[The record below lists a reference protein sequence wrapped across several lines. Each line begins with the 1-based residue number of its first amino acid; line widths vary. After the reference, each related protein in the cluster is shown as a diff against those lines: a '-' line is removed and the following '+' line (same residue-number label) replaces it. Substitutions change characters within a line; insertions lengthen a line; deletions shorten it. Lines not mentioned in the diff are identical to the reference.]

1 MFRLTNVIIGIA
13 VALITLSLWA
23 IINKPEDY
31 PAWPHRVMGFSFSPM
46 RAGFDPNEKNYPTI
60 EEIEQDIRLL
70 AGKTVAI
77 RSYTVEG
84 SLAEIPALAR
94 KYDLNVCLGAW
105 LDEDKK
111 DNATEFPRFIRI
123 ARQNPNV
130 VRAIIGNETQLHG
143 MLSFEQ
149 LLNYLDQA
157 RLKLQIPIS
166 TAEPAHIWLK
176 NPELVKHVD
185 FIAVQILPYW
195 EGKDVSHA
203 VDHVFGTVK
212 KLKEAYP
219 GKSVIISEVGWPSK
233 GRARLERDYAPDQPR
248 QTAIASEANQAMF
261 LRHFLARVKNEKVV
275 YYIMEA
281 FDQPWKTEFEG
292 AVGAYW
298 GVYNS
303 RREPKFEFTRPIMPV
318 PNWKM
323 LAGISI
329 VLAVIT
335 FALLLIDSQSMR
347 GHGRSFLALISFF
360 AATAIVWIVYEYT
373 SLYLTVGTIIIGILL
388 VIGMIGILAV
398 LLAEAHEWAEAIWYK
413 QRRRVADLQPLANS
427 WMPKVSIHVP
437 AYNEP
442 PEMLRETLTAL
453 SLLDYPD
460 YEVLVIDNNT
470 KDPAVWQPLQ
480 SICKELGERF
490 HFYHVD
496 PLSGFKA
503 GALNFAMQ
511 KTADDA
517 EIIAVI
523 DSDYVVSPDWLR
535 DLVPQ
540 FKNER
545 VAIVQAPQD
554 YRDQYQSVFK
564 SMCYSEYRGFFFIG
578 MVTRNERNAIIQH
591 GTMTLIRKSVLQEVE
606 GWAEWCITEDAELGF
621 RIFEKG
627 YEAIYTPR
635 SYGKGLMPDTF
646 NDYKLQR
653 YRWAYG
659 AVQILKHHVRSLFGR
674 KKSELTN
681 GQRYHFLAGWLPWIA
696 DGVNLFFSLAAIVW
710 SGGMMLYPMQIDP
723 PLVIFAILPLSL
735 FCFKIAK
742 IIYLYRTTVQA
753 SLKHTISAALAG
765 LALSHTIA
773 VAITDGLITRNKPFI
788 RTPKMKHPN
797 RILKA
802 IVDARWEFLFVIGLW
817 CSAYGVWVVQDDG
830 GLDLHLWMALLLIQ
844 SLPYVSAVVMAF
856 ISGITGLQPP
866 HREQSDSQLQT
877 D

>member
-13 VALITLSLWA
+13 VALISLSLWA
-23 IINKPEDY
+23 IINAPAEY
-31 PAWPHRVMGFSFSPM
+31 PAWPQQVMGFSFSPM
-46 RAGFDPNEKNYPTI
+46 RAGFDPEEKNYPSV
-60 EEIEQDIRLL
+60 EEIELDIKLL

-77 RSYTVEG
+77 RSYSVEG
-84 SLAEIPALAR
+84 TLAEIPAIAR
-94 KYDLNVCLGAW
+94 KHNLNVCLGAW
-105 LDEDKK
+105 LDGDKK
-111 DNATEFPRFIRI
+111 DNAREFPQFLRV
-123 ARQNPNV
+123 AKQNPNI

-143 MLSFEQ
+143 MLSFKE
-149 LLNYLDQA
+149 LIHYLDQA
-157 RLKLQIPIS
+157 RLKLRIPIS

-195 EGKDVSHA
+195 EGKNVEQA

-212 KLKEAYP
+212 KLKQAYP
-219 GKSVIISEVGWPSK
+219 GKPVIISEVGWPSK
-233 GRARLERDYAPDQPR
+233 GRERLERDPPPDRPR
-248 QTAIASEANQAMF
+248 QTAIATEANQAMF
-261 LRHFLARVKNEKVV
+261 LRSFLSRVKDEKVI

-281 FDQPWKTEFEG
+281 FDQPWKTQFEG

-303 RREPKFEFTRPIMPV
+303 NREPKFEFTRPIMPV
-318 PNWKM
+318 PNWKL

-329 VLAVIT
+329 VLAIIT
-335 FALLLIDSQSMR
+335 FALLLIDSRSLR
-347 GHGRSFLALISFF
+347 GHGRSFLALISYFS
-360 AATAIVWIVYEYT
+360 ATAIVWIVYEYS
-373 SLYLTVGTIIIGILL
+373 SLYLTIGTIIIGILL
-388 VIGMIGILAV
+388 VFGMIGILAV

-413 QRRRVADLQPLANS
+413 QRRRVPDLQPVENAFL
-427 WMPKVSIHVP
+427 PKVSIHVP

-442 PEMLRETLTAL
+442 PEMLRETLMAL
-453 SLLDYPD
+453 SKLDYPD

-470 KDPAVWQPLQ
+470 KDPTVWQPLQ
-480 SICKELGERF
+480 SICEELGERF
-490 HFYHVD
+490 HFYHVE
-496 PLSGFKA
+496 PLAGFKA
-503 GALNFAMQ
+503 GALNYAMK
-511 KTADDA
+511 KTAADA

-523 DSDYVVSPDWLR
+523 DSDYVVSSKWLR

-540 FKNER
+540 FSNDR

-554 YRDQYQSVFK
+554 YRDQDQSVFK

-591 GTMTLIRKSVLQEVE
+591 GTMTLIRKSVLEEVR

-627 YEAIYTPR
+627 YEAIYTPK

-659 AVQILKHHVRSLFGR
+659 AVQILKQHIRSLFGR
-674 KKSELTN
+674 EKSELTN

-696 DGVNLFFSLAAIVW
+696 DSVNLIFSVAAVVW
-710 SGGMMLYPMQIDP
+710 SVGMMVFPRHVDP
-723 PLVIFAILPLSL
+723 PLIIFAILPLSL

-773 VAITDGLITRNKPFI
+773 VAIAHGMITRDKPFF
-788 RTPKMKHPN
+788 RTPKLKNPN
-797 RILKA
+797 RILSA
-802 IVDARWEFLFVIGLW
+802 VVDARWEFLFVLALW
-817 CSAYGVWVVQDDG
+817 SSAFGVIFVQDDG
-830 GLDLHLWMALLLIQ
+830 GLDLQLWVALLLIQ

-856 ISGITGLQPP
+856 VSGIAPYHCP
-866 HREQSDSQLQT
+866 HHDAKDQVLHVD
-877 D
+877 